1 MAIRASLAG
10 YRAYLREKETQW
22 FWAWSHPA
30 TPTVSGKSTRVGGGR
45 VPILTPSP
53 VRCSSTGSVSR
64 GGCSAAHATRPHMR
78 RQGVRGVEK
87 DPQRAR
93 ERLGLLP
100 VDEVAAVLE
109 ADQLAVLQQGGGG
122 RAMGDGKDGVACSP
136 EEAHGW
142 KLLDFRDP
150 VEKVPR
156 LAPPADDI
164 AHRPRERAGGPWLA
178 QVGSQ
183 QGDLGRCIA

>member
-1 MAIRASLAG
+1 DALTDRDL
-10 YRAYLREKETQW
+10 QP
-22 FWAWSHPA
+22 F
-30 TPTVSGKSTRVGGGR
+30 PTRR
-45 VPILTPSP
+45 
-53 VRCSSTGSVSR
+53 SSDL
-64 GGCSAAHATRPHMR
+64 
-78 RQGVRGVEK
+78 RGVEK

-142 KLLDFRDP
+142 KLLDLDR
-150 VEKVPR
+150 KSTR
-156 LAPPADDI
+156 LNSSHVKISYA
-164 AHRPRERAGGPWLA
+164 
-178 QVGSQ
+178 V
-183 QGDLGRCIA
+183 